1 MKYKIIQIT
10 GRERKVID
18 TVPTRGDAR
27 RMLGVLQL
35 TKGKADRFIAEG
47 AGGKPLPALWVK
59 RLVL

>member
-1 MKYKIIQIT
+1 MKYQIIQIT
-10 GRERKVID
+10 GKERKVID

-35 TKGKADRFIAEG
+35 TKGKADRFIAE

-59 RLVL
+59 RLAL